1 MITIYDILEIDE
13 NATKDEIDTAYSK
26 MLYNY
31 RQDPSFSDE
40 KNKENE
46 MIVNK
51 IKIAYEILSDE
62 TKRKK
67 YDNDLSKKRA
77 ENLLNGLNSKEER
90 PSKKESKK
98 EDDPEEENGEADEGP
113 IRKVEKKNPK
123 KVKENKKE
131 KYDFDD
137 GDEHT
142 YDDELKN
149 DYEDEVKLT
158 KEEQAKLKRAA
169 KEEFQKNLI
178 KAKKA
183 EEEYKK
189 AYEEAYN
196 QYMKKNS
203 YTSNGSMTLRKFVT
217 IFVTIVVSIL
227 VFFILFHI
235 PPVKN
240 AMKTLYDENEII
252 RVIVDIFK
260 GMLGD

>member
-13 NATKDEIDTAYSK
+13 NASKEEIDTAYSK
-26 MLYNY
+26 MLYAY

-51 IKIAYEILSDE
+51 IKIAYEILSDDA
-62 TKRKK
+62 KRKK
-67 YDNDLSKKRA
+67 YDSDLSKKRA
-77 ENLLNGLNSKEER
+77 ENLLNGLNRKEEKASEEAR
-90 PSKKESKK
+90 DEYENEDDDSPIRKPEKKKKIKKESSANKRK
-98 EDDPEEENGEADEGP
+98 E
-113 IRKVEKKNPK
+113 
-123 KVKENKKE
+123 
-131 KYDFDD
+131 YDFDD

-142 YDDELKN
+142 YDNELKD
-149 DYEDEVKLT
+149 DYEDDVELT
-158 KEEQAKLKRAA
+158 KEEQEKLKRAA

-203 YTSNGSMTLRKFVT
+203 YASNGSMTLRKFVT
-217 IFVTIVVSIL
+217 IFITIVVSIV

-240 AMKTLYDENEII
+240 AFKTLYDENEII
-252 RVIVDIFK
+252 RTIVDIFK
-260 GMLGD
+260 GFFSE